1 MRFCT
6 TIATMEMLWTMPE
19 DKATLR
25 SDLSACIGVSW
36 KGDADRITLFSISIE
51 SDHLH
56 HPFKET
62 SKR

>member
-1 MRFCT
+1 
-6 TIATMEMLWTMPE
+6 MLE

-25 SDLSACIGVSW
+25 SDLSASIEVSW
-36 KGDADRITLFSISIE
+36 KGDADRITLFSISTE
-51 SDHLH
+51 LNHLY